1 MTYRMIY
8 TSEAVHQLSNDE
20 LKEILFTS
28 RRNNEPNQI
37 TGSLVYVD
45 GIFLQ
50 ILEGDKAA
58 VHTLAQRIQ
67 SDTRHRSFHIIYESE
82 TKERLFGSWS
92 MACIRPSAREMSE
105 WTKLQGTSKIG
116 EIVATLEAR
125 PNIIPDFV
133 AGVVKKTATL
143 PWF

>member
-8 TSEAVHQLSNDE
+8 TSEATYQLSSEE
-20 LKEILFTS
+20 LKGILSTS
-28 RRNNEPNQI
+28 RSNNESNQI

-50 ILEGDKAA
+50 ILEGDKEA
-58 VHTLAQRIQ
+58 VQSLAQKIQ
-67 SDTRHRSFHIIYESE
+67 ADTRHRSFKIIYEAGS
-82 TKERLFGSWS
+82 KGRLFGSWS

-105 WTKLQGTSKIG
+105 WTKLQGTSKID
-116 EIVATLEAR
+116 EIVASLEAR
-125 PNIIPDFV
+125 PDIIPDFV
-133 AGVVKKTATL
+133 ASVVKKTATL